1 MPDREAHK
9 EWGRLGS
16 LSVRM
21 LRKGFR
27 IPPTGAFGVTQVQE
41 WLESFSTYPAA
52 IEAWRNW
59 EGVEAS
65 LETLR
70 GEIESTPMPAHWP
83 LSCETLR
90 RHLCGD
96 QDWPL
101 MLRPTFKRPQYEPAA
116 LHAAIAP
123 SPSSENVW
131 DAFKK
136 LFLHIFTLP
145 MAREIVL
152 AGTDPAEL
160 RIAIVVQPE
169 IAVNRDSALSLEAE
183 RDLKLKQKIAEKFLK
198 RPTRLSTI
206 WDGEQ
211 LWFLDARPSVTP
223 KNIADRHVKHLL
235 VDLDGTLLG
244 ARQVP
249 LQLKFVGSFLKDFK
263 QHGGWWNAVRALN
276 SIQDELKKPSPDLM
290 NSERAVKRFA
300 EVIGKPVVVAQELY
314 GPFRIH

>member
-52 IEAWRNW
+52 IQAWRNW
-59 EGVEAS
+59 EDVEAA
-65 LETLR
+65 LEPLR
-70 GEIESTPMPAHWP
+70 REIENTPMPAHWP

-116 LHAAIAP
+116 LHAVIAP

-160 RIAIVVQPE
+160 RISIVVQPE
-169 IAVNRDSALSLEAE
+169 IVVNRDSALSLEAE
-183 RDLKLKQKIAEKFLK
+183 RDLKLKQKIAEKFLEATHTPQHHLGWGATLVSRCK
-198 RPTRLSTI
+198 AFGHSEKYRRSARETSFGRSR
-206 WDGEQ
+206 WD
-211 LWFLDARPSVTP
+211 
-223 KNIADRHVKHLL
+223 
-235 VDLDGTLLG
+235 
-244 ARQVP
+244 
-249 LQLKFVGSFLKDFK
+249 
-263 QHGGWWNAVRALN
+263 
-276 SIQDELKKPSPDLM
+276 
-290 NSERAVKRFA
+290 
-300 EVIGKPVVVAQELY
+300 
-314 GPFRIH
+314 PFRGPPSSVAA